1 VIDSIRLFPMIQ
13 PSGYPDKSD
22 VVDRKMEKQQ
32 EIQRTML
39 EQKKTQIAIEDLAF
53 EIYTKNAEQEK
64 LRLEIF
70 QNRKLDIYV

>member
-1 VIDSIRLFPMIQ
+1 MIDSIRLFPMIQ

-53 EIYTKNAEQEK
+53 EIYTKSAEQEK